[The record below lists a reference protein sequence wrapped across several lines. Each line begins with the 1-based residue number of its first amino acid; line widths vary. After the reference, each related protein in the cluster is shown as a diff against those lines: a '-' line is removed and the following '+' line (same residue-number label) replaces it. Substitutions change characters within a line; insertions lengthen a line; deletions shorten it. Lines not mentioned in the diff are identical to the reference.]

1 MIEIEQVSFTYDN
14 ARNGAAIRDINIQIP
29 KGQIVLLCGESG
41 SGKTTFGRLINGLI
55 PAYYDGDLNG
65 RVIVSQKDTG
75 EVELHE
81 LAPFVGSVFQNPKS
95 QFYTL
100 LTDTE
105 IIFACEN
112 IGMAKEDI
120 LDRFDSTV
128 ETLHIE
134 KLIGKSLFA
143 LSGGEKQKIAC
154 ASVNALM
161 PDIFVLDEPTSNLDI
176 GTIHDLQKILLGWKA
191 QGKTVIIAEH
201 RLTWLRDIADRIL
214 FFQDGRI
221 AGDFEAAVFWKKLP
235 ADFHK
240 MGLRAVYNFI
250 PRCRNV
256 TNTRE
261 MLEFQNFCFSIKG
274 TELLHIDRLDIPKG
288 AVVAI
293 LGDNGAGKTTLAR
306 CLCGLE
312 KKATGIL
319 NYNGQTYSVKQR
331 LRLCYLVMQDVN
343 HQLFTESVMDE
354 VLLGTNNL
362 PAEEKTSMAEEIL
375 TVLDLSDYRDAHPM
389 SLSGGQR
396 QRVAIASAISS
407 NKEIVIFDEPTSG
420 LDYRHMKEVAKS
432 IDQLSS
438 IGKTQ
443 FIITHDPELVASCC
457 DYFIFMESG
466 KVIHS
471 GNWTE
476 ENVRFVSEYFNV

>member
-1 MIEIEQVSFTYDN
+1 MIKIEQVSFTYDN

-29 KGQIVLLCGESG
+29 KGKIVFLCGESG
-41 SGKTTFGRLINGLI
+41 NGKTTFSRLINGLI

-75 EVELHE
+75 KVELHE

-128 ETLHIE
+128 ETIHIE

-154 ASVNALM
+154 ASVHALM
-161 PDIFVLDEPTSNLDI
+161 PDVFVLDEPTSNLDI
-176 GTIHDLQKILLGWKA
+176 GTIHDLRAILLGWKA

-221 AGDFEAAVFWKKLP
+221 AGDFEAAAFWKKRSAEL
-235 ADFHK
+235 HK
-240 MGLRAVYNFI
+240 MGLWASYDFI
-250 PRCRNV
+250 PQCRK
-256 TNTRE
+256 TANTRE
-261 MLEFQNFCFSIKG
+261 ILRFQNFHFGVKG
-274 TELLHIDRLDIPKG
+274 TELLNINCLDIPKG
-288 AVVAI
+288 TCAAI
-293 LGDNGAGKTTLAR
+293 LGDNGAGKTTFA
-306 CLCGLE
+306 CCICGLE
-312 KKATGIL
+312 KKAAGTL
-319 NYNGQTYSVKQR
+319 NYNGQKYSIKQR
-331 LRLCYLVMQDVN
+331 LRLCNLVMQDVN

-354 VLLGTNNL
+354 VLLGMNHL
-362 PAEEKTSMAEEIL
+362 PAEEKSFMAEEIL
-375 TVLDLSDYRDAHPM
+375 SSLDLSDYRNVHPM

-396 QRVAIASAISS
+396 QRVAIVSTIAS
-407 NKEIVIFDEPTSG
+407 NKEIVILMNRP
-420 LDYRHMKEVAKS
+420 V
-432 IDQLSS
+432 
-438 IGKTQ
+438 
-443 FIITHDPELVASCC
+443 V
-457 DYFIFMESG
+457 
-466 KVIHS
+466 
-471 GNWTE
+471 
-476 ENVRFVSEYFNV
+476 